1 MASRDSEYLENR
13 LKQLKTSVR
22 NNQAGL
28 GSGDLSRAVPA
39 PSSQRNVP
47 VYDERDVIYSQF
59 RPPNRVTFQG
69 PSDANVSGHIAGS
82 PLPAA
87 KAYTNGVFASKL
99 QGSMAPSVVIE
110 TKRPRSTQVI
120 ETLKVSDAN
129 FNGVRGYPTPGFA
142 MNATGSG
149 IINPM
154 EPRVKVVHASNSKSF
169 VQNDGAPFDYR
180 ASNFQTPPV
189 TIGTDYSFR
198 NAPTLL
204 RQTDYVPAA
213 FGSSQVNAHPVY
225 YPSERVVRV
234 EGDEPDL
241 LSNLNQASFIEKHEG
256 KVLNELQNKLSNQIS
271 RNNKLAED
279 IANLRRQSEVER
291 NRLQTLADQ
300 LKQELRHS
308 RATEAETSASLS
320 TRDSHLGEV
329 ESGIGQH
336 NDRFGQMR
344 TELERIQVEN
354 DMLRGELKRLGE
366 ITAEKI
372 LDLENNI
379 NSVARMKEFETEKF
393 VMEKDKANNS
403 ADFVVE
409 QMKVHFNERSA
420 KIDEQMRKTQQE
432 LDKLNAELKT
442 LTDELRGFNA
452 NANLKIDSVMNV
464 VIQEE
469 QERHQTEVRD
479 IETKLAAEEEEIG
492 RLNRRNTEIISKLQ
506 ATERDGKNRLMA
518 RKNENTRLKEDLSS
532 FEQNYNKLLIQVS
545 NENREYE
552 KKKEM
557 VELAKEDYD
566 EVHNKSHML
575 DQRYEEEMQ
584 NIQAGQEE
592 TLHELEAQL
601 AALRDRENRIQHEI
615 RAEQDRIAALN
626 KRRNDLI
633 EDVQRNFNATLQS
646 QFAGVAK

>member
-22 NNQAGL
+22 NNQTGL
-28 GSGDLSRAVPA
+28 GSGDFSRAGPV

-69 PSDANVSGHIAGS
+69 PTDANVSGHIASS
-82 PLPAA
+82 PLPAS
-87 KAYTNGVFASKL
+87 KAYPNGVFASKL
-99 QGSMAPSVVIE
+99 QGSMTPSVVIE
-110 TKRPRSTQVI
+110 AKRPRSTQVI

-129 FNGVRGYPTPGFA
+129 FNGVRAYPTPAFGQNSTA
-142 MNATGSG
+142 SG

-154 EPRVKVVHASNSKSF
+154 EPKVKVIHASNSKSF
-169 VQNDGAPFDYR
+169 IQTDPAPFDYR
-180 ASNFQTPPV
+180 PSNFQMPPV

-198 NAPTLL
+198 NAPTAL
-204 RQTDYVPAA
+204 RQTDYVPASYA
-213 FGSSQVNAHPVY
+213 NSHIQTTPVY

-234 EGDEPDL
+234 EGDEPDV

-256 KVLNELQNKLSNQIS
+256 KVLNELQNKLSNQIG
-271 RNNKLAED
+271 RNNKLADE
-279 IANLRRQSEVER
+279 IANLRRQSEVEH
-291 NRLQTLADQ
+291 NRIQTLAEQ

-308 RATEAETSASLS
+308 RTTEAETSAGLS
-320 TRDSHLGEV
+320 SRDSHLNEV

-409 QMKVHFNERSA
+409 QMKVHFNERSG

-432 LDKLNAELKT
+432 LDKLNAELK
-442 LTDELRGFNA
+442 LITDELRGFNA

-469 QERHQTEVRD
+469 QERHQAEVRE
-479 IETKLAAEEEEIG
+479 IETKLGGEEEEIA
-492 RLNRRNTEIISKLQ
+492 RLNRRNTEIINKLQ

-575 DQRYEEEMQ
+575 DQRYEEEMH

-592 TLHELEAQL
+592 TLHELEQQL
-601 AALRDRENRIQHEI
+601 ANLRDRENRLQNEI

-626 KRRNDLI
+626 KRRNDLV